1 MMFEIYVVEDDEEV
15 SESIREI
22 LEEAGF
28 RVTQAPDAVTAL
40 ARLKSGYRPAA
51 MIVDVVLPAMSGTEL
66 LRACRDDPAL
76 AGIPAVVVS
85 AIRPP
90 DLGAQEAARFVAKP
104 FTVDRLLDA
113 LLACFDDVTS
123 RAG

>member
-1 MMFEIYVVEDDEEV
+1 MMFEIYVVEDDQQV

-22 LEEAGF
+22 LEDAGF

-51 MIVDVVLPAMSGTEL
+51 MIVDVVIPAMTGTEF

-90 DLGAQEAARFVAKP
+90 DLDAQEAARFVAKP
-104 FTVDRLLDA
+104 FTVERLLDA
-113 LLACFDDVTS
+113 LLACFDDFTA